1 MLQIKL
7 LVRLLAAIISFFPAY
22 LQCFRSVFAN
32 VRPGALNFCFFA
44 PNPLLFRPN
53 PEIKVRINALMFS
66 PPKLSF

>member
-7 LVRLLAAIISFFPAY
+7 LVLLLAVFISFFSSKSAVFS
-22 LQCFRSVFAN
+22 QCFREC
-32 VRPGALNFCFFA
+32 ALNFCFFA

-66 PPKLSF
+66 LK

>member
-7 LVRLLAAIISFFPAY
+7 LVLLLAVFISFD

-66 PPKLSF
+66 PKLSF